1 MKKYSFGIGKGTLEI
16 DEEVAK
22 VLKLKDLVE
31 ILRKLNEE
39 EKEDE

>member
-1 MKKYSFGIGKGTLEI
+1 MEEYRFGVGKGTLEI
-16 DEEVAK
+16 DEEVAN

-31 ILRKLNEE
+31 ILRKLNKE

>member
-1 MKKYSFGIGKGTLEI
+1 MKYNFGVKEGTLEI

-31 ILRKLNEE
+31 ILRKLNKEK
-39 EKEDE
+39 KEDE

>member
-1 MKKYSFGIGKGTLEI
+1 MKKYSFGVGKGRLEI
-16 DEEVAK
+16 GDEEAN

-31 ILRKLNEE
+31 ILRKRNKE